1 MIMENTKDKK
11 HQVAEIQLTYKSK
24 VKASERP
31 KIANSKDAY
40 EVFLENWDA
49 TKIEFVEQFKVMLT
63 NRANKVLGIFELS
76 SGGVSGTVADPK
88 LIFAA
93 AIKANACGL
102 ILAHNHPSGTT
113 QPSQSDIS
121 LTRKIKEGGKLLEIQ
136 LLDHIIVTLES
147 HFSFADEGLI

>member
-1 MIMENTKDKK
+1 MENTKDKK